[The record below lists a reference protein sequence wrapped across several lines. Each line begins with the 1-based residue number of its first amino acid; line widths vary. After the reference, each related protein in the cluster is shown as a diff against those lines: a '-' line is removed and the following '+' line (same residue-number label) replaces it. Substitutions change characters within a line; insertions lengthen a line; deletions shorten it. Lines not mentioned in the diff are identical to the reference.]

1 MHVLK
6 ITSKTVTNFTPH
18 ERDERDERDNLPA
31 RSGILTIPKCRAIL

>member
-18 ERDERDERDNLPA
+18 ERDERDDLPA
-31 RSGILTIPKCRAIL
+31 RSGILTIPKCQAIL